1 MVPICIN
8 FAFHSIYFLHAF
20 LIFLPDML
28 NSSLP
33 HSLKLPLVNS
43 FIMFLTKLSFNYA
56 NSHLHQLPDETIN
69 KNELLKLCM
78 FFCQNYDFIEWC
90 YCNIQILIRGCF
102 SQIRE
107 SITVKILKRTC
118 NALKIV
124 VLRLLSN
131 FVYCIKNIS

>member
-1 MVPICIN
+1 MDMVPICIN

-56 NSHLHQLPDETIN
+56 NSHLH
-69 KNELLKLCM
+69 
-78 FFCQNYDFIEWC
+78 
-90 YCNIQILIRGCF
+90 
-102 SQIRE
+102 
-107 SITVKILKRTC
+107 
-118 NALKIV
+118 
-124 VLRLLSN
+124 
-131 FVYCIKNIS
+131 